1 MTENPQIK
9 TKFKSLDDLIELRW
23 YCILIL
29 IMAETTAFIS
39 MANVTLM
46 VFAGATPTVIGCDN
60 TTISDCHEF
69 ESFKNASKCSNPVLE
84 YQFESVQVEF
94 NYICD
99 KAKMVKNTITVQTF
113 GIVVGAAIFGQI
125 SDSFGRRKTL
135 IISSMGSA
143 LFNLIASYS
152 SNLFYFAL
160 WRFFSGIFAGGVSVV
175 QMVYLIENVPRYHRM
190 WIQNT
195 FTWSPNYI
203 IFAYFAWLAQD
214 WRTLLIVVS
223 AASALS
229 VLVLLLLEESP
240 RWLVQKGKI
249 EEARRLFIKIR
260 KIDRLY
266 SEDFEKDLDEVLRIE
281 AEKEE
286 DAKMTKNTHLFICAA
301 HGKCWDKQPL
311 FCICSS
317 MTMYALLFNMEKLSG
332 SIYWNGA
339 IIGATRWIINITV
352 SLADY
357 KLQWFGR
364 KMSVTLSTVI
374 TLICLSGIIVF
385 MKTGNVLSIGTNLII
400 SMCAQLF
407 LSKYLIVNELYP
419 TAVRNLAM
427 SAVSTMCRVGAM
439 FSPQLFYLS
448 DIAEWIP
455 YAVLIGFQF
464 VDLLIFSLFI
474 PETKGVHLENH
485 LPSKHGRIFGKSD

>member
-1 MTENPQIK
+1 MMTENRQIK

-46 VFAGATPTVIGCDN
+46 VFAGATPTVIECDN
-60 TTISDCHEF
+60 ITISSCHEY
-69 ESFKNASKCSNPVLE
+69 ENLKNASRCSNPVLE
-84 YQFESVQVEF
+84 YQFESVQVE
-94 NYICD
+94 
-99 KAKMVKNTITVQTF
+99 
-113 GIVVGAAIFGQI
+113 
-125 SDSFGRRKTL
+125 TL

-160 WRFFSGIFAGGVSVV
+160 WRFFAGIFAGGVSV
-175 QMVYLIENVPRYHRM
+175 
-190 WIQNT
+190 
-195 FTWSPNYI
+195 
-203 IFAYFAWLAQD
+203 
-214 WRTLLIVVS
+214 
-223 AASALS
+223 
-229 VLVLLLLEESP
+229 LLEESP
-240 RWLVQKGKI
+240 RWLVQKGRI
-249 EEARRLFIKIR
+249 EEARRLLIKIR

-266 SEDFEKDLDEVLRIE
+266 SENFEKDLDEVLRIE

-286 DAKMTKNTHLFICAA
+286 DAENDKKYTFIHLCCTWKMLGQTATFLVGF
-301 HGKCWDKQPL
+301 
-311 FCICSS
+311 ICSS
-317 MTMYALLFNMEKLSG
+317 MPMYALLFNMEKLSG

-374 TLICLSGIIVF
+374 TLICLAEIIVF
-385 MKTGNVLSIGTNLII
+385 MKTELRGTVLSIGTNLII

-427 SAVSTMCRVGAM
+427 SAVSIMCRVGAM

-485 LPSKHGRIFGKSD
+485 LPPKHERIFGKSN

>member
-1 MTENPQIK
+1 
-9 TKFKSLDDLIELRW
+9 
-23 YCILIL
+23 
-29 IMAETTAFIS
+29 MAETTAFIS

-46 VFAGATPTVIGCDN
+46 VFAGATPTVIECDN
-60 TTISDCHEF
+60 ITISSCHEY
-69 ESFKNASKCSNPVLE
+69 ENLKNASRCSNPVLE

-99 KAKMVKNTITVQTF
+99 DAKMVKNTITVQTF

-160 WRFFSGIFAGGVSVV
+160 WRFFAGIFAGGVSV
-175 QMVYLIENVPRYHRM
+175 
-190 WIQNT
+190 
-195 FTWSPNYI
+195 
-203 IFAYFAWLAQD
+203 
-214 WRTLLIVVS
+214 
-223 AASALS
+223 
-229 VLVLLLLEESP
+229 LLEESP
-240 RWLVQKGKI
+240 RWLVQKGRI
-249 EEARRLFIKIR
+249 EEARRLLIKIR

-266 SEDFEKDLDEVLRIE
+266 SENFEKDLDEVLRIE

-286 DAKMTKNTHLFICAA
+286 DAENDKKYTFIHLCCTWKMLGQTATFLVGF
-301 HGKCWDKQPL
+301 
-311 FCICSS
+311 ICSS
-317 MTMYALLFNMEKLSG
+317 MPMYALLFNMEKLSG

-374 TLICLSGIIVF
+374 TLICLAEIIVF
-385 MKTGNVLSIGTNLII
+385 MKTELRGTVLSIGTNLII

-427 SAVSTMCRVGAM
+427 SAVSIMCRVGAM

-485 LPSKHGRIFGKSD
+485 LPPKHERIFGKSN